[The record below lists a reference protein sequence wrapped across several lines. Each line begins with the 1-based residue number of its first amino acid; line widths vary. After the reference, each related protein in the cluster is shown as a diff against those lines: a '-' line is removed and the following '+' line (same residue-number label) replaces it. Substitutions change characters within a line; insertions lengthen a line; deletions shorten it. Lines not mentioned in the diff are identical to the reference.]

1 MMTVASN
8 IETAIEPSAERNA
21 ETSAGPSEACPP
33 VSLRERKKLA
43 TRRELRRVALK
54 LIAERGYS
62 NVTVEEIAEAANVS
76 PRTFFNYFPTKEAA
90 LFGADPELAETTRD
104 AIVHQSPG
112 EPVVNVLRTI
122 MTDQAKTV
130 VNEFAELGG
139 DPLEWL
145 GRMRAARTDPHLHAA
160 HGAQMAA
167 IERSLAE
174 AIAQRLG
181 TTLERDPYPGLLASI
196 ATGVFR
202 SSMSFWASSGGTVP
216 LEHLVDQAF
225 AALASG
231 LPETADL
238 RHVTDKT
245 NNSTDTNNAAPNNVA
260 ERKEN
265 P

>member
-1 MMTVASN
+1 MMTVASTTAES
-8 IETAIEPSAERNA
+8 ET
-21 ETSAGPSEACPP
+21 GPLP

-43 TRRELRRVALK
+43 TRRELRRVALRM
-54 LIAERGYS
+54 IAERGYS

-90 LFGADPELAETTRD
+90 LFGADPELAEATRE

-112 EPVVNVLRTI
+112 EPVVTVLRAV
-122 MTDQAKTV
+122 MTNQAKTV
-130 VNEFAELGG
+130 IDEFAELGG
-139 DPLEWL
+139 EPLEWL
-145 GRMRAARTDPHLHAA
+145 ARMRASRTDPHLHAA

-216 LEHLVDQAF
+216 LEHLVDRAF
-225 AALASG
+225 VALASG
-231 LPETADL
+231 LPETSDL
-238 RHVTDKT
+238 RHVTD
-245 NNSTDTNNAAPNNVA
+245 NTDNTHNRDNAAPNNVA

>member
-1 MMTVASN
+1 MTVASTTAES
-8 IETAIEPSAERNA
+8 ETGPLP
-21 ETSAGPSEACPP
+21 AG
-33 VSLRERKKLA
+33 LRERKKLA
-43 TRRELRRVALK
+43 TRRELRRVALRM
-54 LIAERGYS
+54 IAERGYS

-90 LFGADPELAETTRD
+90 LFGADPELAEATRE

-112 EPVVNVLRTI
+112 EPVVTVLRAV
-122 MTDQAKTV
+122 MTNQAKTLV
-130 VNEFAELGG
+130 DEFAELGG
-139 DPLEWL
+139 EPLEWL
-145 GRMRAARTDPHLHAA
+145 ARMRASRTDPHLHAA

-181 TTLERDPYPGLLASI
+181 TTPERDPYPGLLASI

-231 LPETADL
+231 LQEP
-238 RHVTDKT
+238 
-245 NNSTDTNNAAPNNVA
+245 
-260 ERKEN
+260 RKEN
-265 P
+265 T

>member
-1 MMTVASN
+1 MMTVAS
-8 IETAIEPSAERNA
+8 ETGLSAPRA
-21 ETSAGPSEACPP
+21 DQACAPP
-33 VSLRERKKLA
+33 PTSLRERKKLA
-43 TRRELRRVALK
+43 TRRELRREALR
-54 LIAERGYS
+54 LIADRGYS

-90 LFGADPELAETTRD
+90 LFGADPELAEATSD

-112 EPVVNVLRTI
+112 EPVLNVLRAL
-122 MTDQAKTV
+122 MRNRAAEV
-130 VNEFAELGG
+130 ENEFAELGG

-145 GRMRAARTDPHLHAA
+145 ARMRASRTDPHLHAA

-174 AIAQRLG
+174 AIARRLG
-181 TTLERDPYPGLLASI
+181 TTPGQDPYPGLLASI

-202 SSMSFWASSGGTVP
+202 SSMAFWASSGGTVP
-216 LEHLVDQAF
+216 LDHLVDLAF
-225 AALASG
+225 GALASG
-231 LPETADL
+231 LPENADL
-238 RHVTDKT
+238 RHVT
-245 NNSTDTNNAAPNNVA
+245 

>member
-1 MMTVASN
+1 MMTVAS
-8 IETAIEPSAERNA
+8 ET
-21 ETSAGPSEACPP
+21 GPASGAPHADEACAPP
-33 VSLRERKKLA
+33 PSSLRERKKLA
-43 TRRELRRVALK
+43 TRRELRREALR

-90 LFGADPELAETTRD
+90 LFGADPELAEATRD

-112 EPVVNVLRTI
+112 EPVVTVLRRV
-122 MTDQAKTV
+122 MANQAKTV

-145 GRMRAARTDPHLHAA
+145 ARMRASRTDPHLHAA

-174 AIAQRLG
+174 AIARRLG
-181 TTLERDPYPGLLASI
+181 TTLERDPYPGLLAAI

-202 SSMSFWASSGGTVP
+202 SSMSFWASSGGAVP
-216 LEHLVDQAF
+216 LDHLVDQAF
-225 AALASG
+225 SALASG
-231 LPETADL
+231 LPETCDL
-238 RHVTDKT
+238 RHVT
-245 NNSTDTNNAAPNNVA
+245 

>member
-1 MMTVASN
+1 MTVASTTAEG
-8 IETAIEPSAERNA
+8 ETGTGVPA
-21 ETSAGPSEACPP
+21 
-33 VSLRERKKLA
+33 SLRERKKLA
-43 TRRELRRVALK
+43 TRRELRRVALR

-62 NVTVEEIAEAANVS
+62 NVTVEEIAEVANVS

-90 LFGADPELAETTRD
+90 LFGADPELAAETRD

-112 EPVVNVLRTI
+112 QPVMTVLRAI
-122 MTDQAKTV
+122 MTTQAKLV

-145 GRMRAARTDPHLHAA
+145 ARMRASRTDPHLHAA

-181 TTLERDPYPGLLASI
+181 TTIERDPYPGLLASI

-202 SSMSFWASSGGTVP
+202 SSMSFWASCGGTVP
-216 LEHLVDQAF
+216 LDHLVDLSF
-225 AALASG
+225 GALATG
-231 LPETADL
+231 LPETCDL
-238 RHVTDKT
+238 RHVTDNVRPK
-245 NNSTDTNNAAPNNVA
+245 NVA

>member
-1 MMTVASN
+1 MMTVAS
-8 IETAIEPSAERNA
+8 ET
-21 ETSAGPSEACPP
+21 GPALGAPRADEACAPP
-33 VSLRERKKLA
+33 SSLRERKKLA
-43 TRRELRRVALK
+43 TRRELRREALR

-76 PRTFFNYFPTKEAA
+76 PRTFFNYSPTKEAA
-90 LFGADPELAETTRD
+90 LFGADPELAEATCD

-112 EPVVNVLRTI
+112 EPVVTVLRRL
-122 MTDQAKTV
+122 MANQAKTV

-145 GRMRAARTDPHLHAA
+145 ARMRASRIDPHLHAA
-160 HGAQMAA
+160 PGAQMAA

-225 AALASG
+225 SALASG
-231 LPETADL
+231 LPETCDL
-238 RHVTDKT
+238 RHVT
-245 NNSTDTNNAAPNNVA
+245 

>member
-8 IETAIEPSAERNA
+8 IETSAQ
-21 ETSAGPSEACPP
+21 TSAGPSEACPP

-43 TRRELRRVALK
+43 TRLELRRVALR
-54 LIAERGYS
+54 LVAERGYS

-76 PRTFFNYFPTKEAA
+76 PRTFFNYFPSKEAA
-90 LFGADPELAETTRD
+90 LYGADPELAAETRD
-104 AIVHQSPG
+104 AIIGQSPG
-112 EPVVNVLRTI
+112 EPVMTVLRAL
-122 MTDQAKTV
+122 MTSRARGV

-145 GRMRAARTDPHLHAA
+145 AMMKAARSDPHLHAA

-181 TTLERDPYPGLLASI
+181 ASLDRDPYPGLLATM

-202 SSMSFWASSGGTVP
+202 SSMAFWASSGGTVP
-216 LEHLVDQAF
+216 LDHLVDLAF
-225 AALASG
+225 GALAAG
-231 LPETADL
+231 LPEHNDL
-238 RHVTDKT
+238 RHVTE
-245 NNSTDTNNAAPNNVA
+245 N
-260 ERKEN
+260 RKEN

>member
-1 MMTVASN
+1 MMPVASN
-8 IETAIEPSAERNA
+8 IETTSEP
-21 ETSAGPSEACPP
+21 ACAP

-43 TRRELRRVALK
+43 TRRELRRVALRM
-54 LIAERGYS
+54 IAERGYS

-90 LFGADPELAETTRD
+90 LFGADPELAEATRD
-104 AIVHQSPG
+104 AIVRQSPG
-112 EPVVNVLRTI
+112 EPVITVLREI
-122 MTDQAKTV
+122 MTNQARAV

-145 GRMRAARTDPHLHAA
+145 ARMRASRTDPHLHAA

-167 IERSLAE
+167 LERSLAE

-202 SSMSFWASSGGTVP
+202 SSMSFWASSGGAVP
-216 LEHLVDQAF
+216 LEHLVDRAF
-225 AALASG
+225 VALAGG

-238 RHVTDKT
+238 RHVTD
-245 NNSTDTNNAAPNNVA
+245 NVPPDNVA

>member
-1 MMTVASN
+1 MTVAG
-8 IETAIEPSAERNA
+8 ETGQAAP
-21 ETSAGPSEACPP
+21 EARQDPEAPP
-33 VSLRERKKLA
+33 ASLRERKKLA
-43 TRRELRRVALK
+43 TRRELRRVALR
-54 LIAERGYS
+54 LIADRGYT

-90 LFGADPELAETTRD
+90 LFGTDPELADATRD
-104 AIVHQSPG
+104 AIVHASPG
-112 EPVVNVLRTI
+112 EPVTNVLRAL
-122 MTDQAKTV
+122 MTNQARTV
-130 VNEFAELGG
+130 VDEFAELGG

-145 GRMRAARTDPHLHAA
+145 ARMRAARSDPHLHAA

-216 LEHLVDQAF
+216 LDQLVDQAF

-231 LPETADL
+231 LPETCDL
-238 RHVTDKT
+238 RHVT
-245 NNSTDTNNAAPNNVA
+245 

>member
-1 MMTVASN
+1 MMTVASTTD
-8 IETAIEPSAERNA
+8 E
-21 ETSAGPSEACPP
+21 GPPA
-33 VSLRERKKLA
+33 SLRERKKLA
-43 TRRELRRVALK
+43 TRRELRRVALRM
-54 LIAERGYS
+54 IADRGYS

-90 LFGADPELAETTRD
+90 LFGADPELAAATRD
-104 AIVHQSPG
+104 AIVHQWPG
-112 EPVVNVLRTI
+112 EPVLTVLRAI
-122 MTDQAKTV
+122 MTSQAAAV

-139 DPLEWL
+139 EPLEWL
-145 GRMRAARTDPHLHAA
+145 ARMRASRTDPHLHAA

-181 TTLERDPYPGLLASI
+181 TTLEQDPYPGLLASI

-231 LPETADL
+231 LTEDCDL
-238 RHVTDKT
+238 RHVTG
-245 NNSTDTNNAAPNNVA
+245 NTDNVTPNNVA

>member
-1 MMTVASN
+1 M
-8 IETAIEPSAERNA
+8 
-21 ETSAGPSEACPP
+21 
-33 VSLRERKKLA
+33 
-43 TRRELRRVALK
+43 
-54 LIAERGYS
+54 IAERGYS

-90 LFGADPELAETTRD
+90 LFGADPELAEATRD

-112 EPVVNVLRTI
+112 EPVITVLREIITN
-122 MTDQAKTV
+122 QAKAV
-130 VNEFAELGG
+130 VDEFVELGG

-145 GRMRAARTDPHLHAA
+145 ARMRASRTDPHLHAA

-181 TTLERDPYPGLLASI
+181 TDIERDPYPGLLASM

-202 SSMSFWASSGGTVP
+202 SSMSFWASSGGAVP
-216 LEHLVDQAF
+216 LAHLVDRAF
-225 AALASG
+225 VALASG
-231 LPETADL
+231 LPENADL
-238 RHVTDKT
+238 RHVTD
-245 NNSTDTNNAAPNNVA
+245 NVPPSNVA
-260 ERKEN
+260 ERKEH

>member
-1 MMTVASN
+1 MTVAS
-8 IETAIEPSAERNA
+8 ETGQAP
-21 ETSAGPSEACPP
+21 PACSPP
-33 VSLRERKKLA
+33 PASLRERKKLA
-43 TRRELRRVALK
+43 TRRELRREALRM
-54 LIAERGYS
+54 IAERGYS

-90 LFGADPELAETTRD
+90 LFGADPELAAATRD

-112 EPVVNVLRTI
+112 EPVLTVLRTM
-122 MTDQAKTV
+122 MTKRAKVV

-145 GRMRAARTDPHLHAA
+145 ARMRASRTDPHLQAA

-181 TTLERDPYPGLLASI
+181 TTPERDPYSGLLASI

-202 SSMSFWASSGGTVP
+202 SSMSFWASCGGTVP
-216 LEHLVDQAF
+216 LEDLVDLAF
-225 AALASG
+225 GALASG
-231 LPETADL
+231 LPENTDL

-245 NNSTDTNNAAPNNVA
+245 DNVTPNNVA
-260 ERKEN
+260 ERKEI

>member
-1 MMTVASN
+1 MTVASTTAES
-8 IETAIEPSAERNA
+8 ET
-21 ETSAGPSEACPP
+21 GPPP

-43 TRRELRRVALK
+43 TRRELRRVALRM
-54 LIAERGYS
+54 IAERGYS

-90 LFGADPELAETTRD
+90 LFGADPELAEATRE

-112 EPVVNVLRTI
+112 EPVVTVLRAI
-122 MTDQAKTV
+122 MTNQAKAV

-139 DPLEWL
+139 EPLEWL
-145 GRMRAARTDPHLHAA
+145 ARMRASRTDPHLHAA
-160 HGAQMAA
+160 RAAQMAA

-181 TTLERDPYPGLLASI
+181 TTLDRDPYPGLLASI

-202 SSMSFWASSGGTVP
+202 SSMSFWASSSGTVP
-216 LEHLVDQAF
+216 LEHLVDLAF
-225 AALASG
+225 VALTSG
-231 LPETADL
+231 LPENTDL
-238 RHVTDKT
+238 RHVTDNLDNT
-245 NNSTDTNNAAPNNVA
+245 HNGDDATPNNVA

>member
-1 MMTVASN
+1 MMTVASTTAES
-8 IETAIEPSAERNA
+8 ET
-21 ETSAGPSEACPP
+21 GPPP

-43 TRRELRRVALK
+43 TRRELRRVALRM
-54 LIAERGYS
+54 IAERGYS

-90 LFGADPELAETTRD
+90 LFGADPELAEETRD

-112 EPVVNVLRTI
+112 EPVMSVLRVL
-122 MTDQAKTV
+122 MTSRARAVAD
-130 VNEFAELGG
+130 EFAELGG

-145 GRMRAARTDPHLHAA
+145 ARMRASRTDPHLHAA
-160 HGAQMAA
+160 HAAQMAA

-181 TTLERDPYPGLLASI
+181 STLERDPYPGLLASI

-216 LEHLVDQAF
+216 LEHLVDRAF
-225 AALASG
+225 VALTSG
-231 LPETADL
+231 LPENTDL
-238 RHVTDKT
+238 RHVTDNLDNT
-245 NNSTDTNNAAPNNVA
+245 RNGDNATPNNVA

>member
-1 MMTVASN
+1 MMTVAS
-8 IETAIEPSAERNA
+8 TTA
-21 ETSAGPSEACPP
+21 ETETGPPP

-43 TRRELRRVALK
+43 TRRELRRVALRM
-54 LIAERGYS
+54 IAERGYS

-90 LFGADPELAETTRD
+90 LFGADPELAEATRE

-112 EPVVNVLRTI
+112 APVVTVLRAV
-122 MTDQAKTV
+122 MTNQAKTV

-139 DPLEWL
+139 EPLEWVA
-145 GRMRAARTDPHLHAA
+145 RMRASRTDPHLHAA
-160 HGAQMAA
+160 RAAQMAA

-174 AIAQRLG
+174 AIAERLG
-181 TTLERDPYPGLLASI
+181 TTLDRDPYPGLLASI

-202 SSMSFWASSGGTVP
+202 SSISFWAASGGTVP

-231 LPETADL
+231 LPENSDL
-238 RHVTDKT
+238 RHVID
-245 NNSTDTNNAAPNNVA
+245 NVPPSNVA
-260 ERKEN
+260 ERKEH

>member
-1 MMTVASN
+1 
-8 IETAIEPSAERNA
+8 
-21 ETSAGPSEACPP
+21 
-33 VSLRERKKLA
+33 
-43 TRRELRRVALK
+43 
-54 LIAERGYS
+54 
-62 NVTVEEIAEAANVS
+62 
-76 PRTFFNYFPTKEAA
+76 
-90 LFGADPELAETTRD
+90 
-104 AIVHQSPG
+104 
-112 EPVVNVLRTI
+112 
-122 MTDQAKTV
+122 
-130 VNEFAELGG
+130 
-139 DPLEWL
+139 
-145 GRMRAARTDPHLHAA
+145 MRASRTDPHLHAA

-231 LPETADL
+231 LPETRPASCH
-238 RHVTDKT
+238 RQQRTT
-245 NNSTDTNNAAPNNVA
+245 SPNNVA

>member
-1 MMTVASN
+1 MMTVASTTAES
-8 IETAIEPSAERNA
+8 ET
-21 ETSAGPSEACPP
+21 GPPP

-43 TRRELRRVALK
+43 TRRELRRVALRM
-54 LIAERGYS
+54 IAERGYS

-90 LFGADPELAETTRD
+90 LFGADPELACATRE
-104 AIVHQSPG
+104 AIVHQWPG
-112 EPVVNVLRTI
+112 QPVLDVLRAI
-122 MTDQAKTV
+122 MTNQAKTV

-139 DPLEWL
+139 EPLEWL
-145 GRMRAARTDPHLHAA
+145 ARMRASRTDPHLHAA
-160 HGAQMAA
+160 RAAQMAA

-181 TTLERDPYPGLLASI
+181 PTLERDPYPALLAAI

-202 SSMSFWASSGGTVP
+202 SSISFWASSGGTVP

-231 LPETADL
+231 LQ
-238 RHVTDKT
+238 
-245 NNSTDTNNAAPNNVA
+245 AP
-260 ERKEN
+260 RKEN